1 MGISKRAFKIL
12 ITGSFGSGKTTL
24 VKTLSE
30 IEPVLTDKKISRP
43 ERIKEDKTTT
53 TVAMDMGK
61 LKINEDLEVH
71 LFATP
76 GQERFDF
83 MLDILQKGILGAIV
97 LVDAENP
104 ESVEEAIKFA
114 KNVKAHYDIPIV
126 FGVTKLDKPNAKSL
140 EEIKVHLSDIED
152 SIVCPLDPRDKES
165 GKEALLKLLE
175 MILRS

>member
-1 MGISKRAFKIL
+1 MGISKRALKIL

-24 VKTLSE
+24 VKNLSE
-30 IEPVLTDKKISRP
+30 IEPVLTEKKISRP
-43 ERIKEDKTTT
+43 DRIKEDKSTT

-83 MLDILQKGILGAIV
+83 MLDILKKGILGAIV

-104 ESVEEAIKFA
+104 KSVEEAEKFA
-114 KNVKAHYDIPIV
+114 KNVKEHYNIPIV
-126 FGVTKLDKPNAKSL
+126 FGVTKLDKPGVKSL
-140 EEIKVHLSDIED
+140 EEIMVRLADFENS
-152 SIVCPLDPRDKES
+152 VVMPLDPRNKES
-165 GKEALLKLLE
+165 GKEALIKLME
-175 MILRS
+175 MILQA